1 MFQHIILYVLI
12 WTWALS
18 NIYIYIY
25 IYNSIMYVYIYIYM
39 CIYIYRCD
47 IYIYNVNIYIHCMYT
62 YTVYIYCIYIYIY
75 DIIILC
81 IYIYTPGSLR
91 YAASLQLYESMMVS
105 ANKIWRFPHFRQSN
119 KHMICIY
126 TSKNMHVLLIYHW
139 KPWSHKWK
147 SFQYPRNRGSSHCE
161 RETVSP
167 SVDT

>member
-1 MFQHIILYVLI
+1 M
-12 WTWALS
+12 
-18 NIYIYIY
+18 YIYMY
-25 IYNSIMYVYIYIYM
+25 IVYIYIYV
-39 CIYIYRCD
+39 
-47 IYIYNVNIYIHCMYT
+47 IYIYNVNIYIYTVCIHILYT
-62 YTVYIYCIYIYIY
+62 YTVYIWYYYIVY
-75 DIIILC
+75 

-126 TSKNMHVLLIYHW
+126 TSKDMHVLLIYHW